1 MSSANIMQACVARN
15 VGTNQASVIT
25 YAKNLR
31 HVSPPY
37 ITQAMLKD
45 SSNLV
50 STLFKINK
58 KTKCMQ
64 LKLKHNV

>member
-1 MSSANIMQACVARN
+1 MSSANIMQACVASN
-15 VGTNQASVIT
+15 VGTQSARVIT

-45 SSNLV
+45 GANMVRLS
-50 STLFKINK
+50 LF
-58 KTKCMQ
+58 
-64 LKLKHNV
+64 LSLSP

>member
-1 MSSANIMQACVARN
+1 MGSANIMQACVARN

-45 SSNLV
+45 GSNLV
-50 STLFKINK
+50 STLLKK
-58 KTKCMQ
+58 KTECMQ